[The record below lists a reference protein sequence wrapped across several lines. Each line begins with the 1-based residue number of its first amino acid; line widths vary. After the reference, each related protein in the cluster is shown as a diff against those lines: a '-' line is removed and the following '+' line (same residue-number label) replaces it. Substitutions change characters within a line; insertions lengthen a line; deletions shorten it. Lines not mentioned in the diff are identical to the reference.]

1 MQKIFFTVAIALTAL
16 IVNGQTAEEAAKQLD
31 KRKLKE
37 AKEIIDKLT
46 TDPNGKD
53 AYAWLVK
60 AQVYNAIA
68 SDDAMKLTVPDAYEQ
83 AFEAYKKAYD
93 ANSNLN
99 QIKLDFYQTA
109 YRAYDGV
116 AGKASL
122 AFQNS
127 NYPLAFDTYKKLLGY
142 GTYLNAK
149 GLANNGFPAKFD
161 TAVIFY
167 MGYIAMKLDK
177 EDDAVIYFSKL
188 ANAKIGKETDYII
201 PYQYLAYTYKEKK
214 DADNFKKYVNL
225 GKQLYPNSPY
235 FVSLTIDWDRDNIEA
250 WPKNHTKVDWV
261 NDNNFYPELFQSY
274 EELIPMQPDSIKNH
288 LIYANDMFEYIFVK
302 NQDKKLDSI
311 PDHAALVSKIDQNL
325 QVTLKSGYDSL
336 NALLLL
342 TGLYYNQG
350 YDLSTEVDKI
360 KTSTKPDDVKKRKD
374 LRTKAAVLYDKSI
387 PYSLQAVSILE
398 RKGIANMKTSE
409 KQTIKNLYGWLG
421 DMYRLKS
428 DKAKEDG
435 DAVNSKA
442 LLAKADEFDKK
453 WEAVSL
459 K

>member
-1 MQKIFFTVAIALTAL
+1 MQKFLFTIAIALTTIIA
-16 IVNGQTAEEAAKQLD
+16 NGQTADDAFKLLE
-31 KRKLKE
+31 KRNLNK
-37 AKEIIDKLT
+37 AKEMIDKLT
-46 TDPNGKD
+46 ADPNSKD

-68 SDDAMKLTVPDAYEQ
+68 VDDAMKESVPDAYEQ
-83 AFEAYKKAYD
+83 AFEAYKKSYD
-93 ANSNLN
+93 ANPNLT

-116 AGKASL
+116 ASRASL

-127 NYPLAFDTYKKLLGY
+127 KYPLAFDTYKKLLGY
-142 GTYLNAK
+142 GTYLNTK

-177 EDDAVIYFSKL
+177 EDDAVTYFSKL
-188 ANAKIGKETDYII
+188 ANAKIGKEADYII

-214 DADNFKKYVNL
+214 DAENFKKYYEI
-225 GKQLYPNSPY
+225 GRQLYPNSSY
-235 FVSLTIDWDRDNIEA
+235 FPSLKIDWARDN
-250 WPKNHTKVDWV
+250 KN
-261 NDNNFYPELFQSY
+261 YPELFDAY
-274 EELIPMQPDSIKNH
+274 EELIPLQPDSVKHH
-288 LIYANDMFEYIFVK
+288 LIYANDMFEWAFVK
-302 NQDKKLDSI
+302 NADKRPENFDVL
-311 PDHAALVSKIDQNL
+311 AAKIDQHL
-325 QVTLKSGYDSL
+325 QISLKSGNDSL

-350 YDLSTEVDKI
+350 YDLSTEIDKI

-374 LRTKAAVLYDKSI
+374 MRAKAAVLYDKSM
-387 PYSLQAVSILE
+387 PYAQLAVAIQE
-398 RKGIANMKTSE
+398 RKGIATMKTSE

-421 DMYRLKS
+421 DMYRLKG
-428 DKAKEDG
+428 DKAKDDG

-442 LLAKADEFDKK
+442 LIAKADEFDKK
-453 WEAVSL
+453 WDAVSL

>member
-1 MQKIFFTVAIALTAL
+1 MQKFLFTIAIALTAL
-16 IVNGQTAEEAAKQLD
+16 IANGQTADDAFKLYDKKKLD
-31 KRKLKE
+31 K
-37 AKEIIDKLT
+37 AKEMIDKLT
-46 TDPNGKD
+46 SDPNSKD

-68 SDDAMKLTVPDAYEQ
+68 VDDAMKESVPDAYEQ

-93 ANSNLN
+93 LNPNLN
-99 QIKLDFYQTA
+99 QLKLDFYQTA

-127 NYPLAFDTYKKLLGY
+127 NFPLAFDTYKKLLAY

-149 GLANNGFPAKFD
+149 GLSNNGFPAKFD

-177 EDDAVIYFSKL
+177 EDDAVTYFSKL
-188 ANAKIGKETDYII
+188 ANAKIGKEADYII

-214 DADNFKKYVNL
+214 DAENFKKYYDL
-225 GKQLYPNSPY
+225 GRQLYPNSPY
-235 FVSLTIDWDRDNIEA
+235 FSSL
-250 WPKNHTKVDWV
+250 KVDWAR
-261 NDNNFYPELFQSY
+261 DNNNYPELFEAY
-274 EELIPMQPDSIKNH
+274 EELIPLQPDSVKHH
-288 LIYANDMFEYIFVK
+288 LIYANDMFEWAFVK
-302 NQDKKLDSI
+302 NPDKRPENFDML
-311 PDHAALVSKIDQNL
+311 AARIDQNL
-325 QVTLKSGYDSL
+325 QITLKSGYDSL

-350 YDLSTEVDKI
+350 YDLSTELDKI
-360 KTSTKPDDVKKRKD
+360 KASKKPEDIKKAKD
-374 LRTKAAVLYDKSI
+374 LTAKAVVLYDKSI
-387 PYSLQAVSILE
+387 PYAQQAVTILE
-398 RKGIANMKTSE
+398 RKGIDKMKTSE

-421 DMYRLKS
+421 DMWRLKG
-428 DKAKEDG
+428 DK
-435 DAVNSKA
+435 V
-442 LLAKADEFDKK
+442 KADDYDKK
-453 WEAVSL
+453 WDAVKL